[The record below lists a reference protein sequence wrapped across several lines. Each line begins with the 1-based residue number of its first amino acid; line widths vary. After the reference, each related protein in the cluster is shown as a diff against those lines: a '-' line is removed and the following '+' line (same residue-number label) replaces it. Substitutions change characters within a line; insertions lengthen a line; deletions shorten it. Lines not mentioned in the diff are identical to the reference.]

1 MMWLLGARKAILSVL
16 KGAVSY
22 PWQAALIASLC
33 LSLWLYS
40 GKQDAIAT
48 IAKRDDTITQ
58 MKSAS
63 KIATAVQI
71 ELNKQVTDKQTK
83 IARMIDDNKTNRR
96 DIVDHSR
103 AYAGRMSAQGYCRK
117 ASATPESGAAEGS
130 DGSSADAVVVNR
142 ADFDILTHNTARLAD
157 VKAWADSLIGE
168 GLAVPVE

>member
-1 MMWLLGARKAILSVL
+1 MMWLLGAKQAILSVL
-16 KGAVSY
+16 KSAASY
-22 PWQAALIASLC
+22 PWQTALIASLC

-48 IAKRDDTITQ
+48 IAKRDVTITQ

-83 IARMIDDNKTNRR
+83 IARMIDDNETNRR
-96 DIVDHSR
+96 DIVDRSR

-117 ASATPESGAAEGS
+117 ASAAPESGAAESS

-157 VKAWADSLIGE
+157 VKAWADRLIGE